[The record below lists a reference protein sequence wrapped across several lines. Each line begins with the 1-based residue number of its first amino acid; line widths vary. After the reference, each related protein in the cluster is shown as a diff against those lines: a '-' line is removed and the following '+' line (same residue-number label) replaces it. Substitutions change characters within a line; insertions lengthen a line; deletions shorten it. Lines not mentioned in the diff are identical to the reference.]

1 MVEVAKEVTKPDY
14 LSLVNKSG
22 SGFNVSELVD
32 AIVGSEIEPKRT
44 LQKTKQEKTENAIS
58 GIGFLTSQASTTQTS
73 FTSVK
78 SNTFFEISSSNS
90 SGVTV
95 KAEDETKLQAGIRS
109 ISNVTTAKKMA
120 FEFGGFSNLTDKFTA
135 NLKIDLGKWTKTAAS
150 SSANTDSFASQKTY
164 MVTSPISAPA
174 DVTKIT
180 DESDYG
186 GGSPIPANTTFTVK
200 NGDSDTISSASIKEI
215 DVYAFQDADGANV
228 DTLNFTNKSVSEVAA
243 LLNAITGIS
252 ATTVDTTGEGT
263 NFSIIVTSDNTGA
276 DNGFRITSD
285 DDANDN
291 KRFRTPTLPDASTT
305 INKFSQLA
313 SDATFTLDGVQVT
326 RESNSITDLLDG
338 ASIELKSDFTTSA
351 SIGISRSE
359 PNVRSTINSVI
370 NSLNEFKAEIDRLT
384 FIDLEGDA
392 NGPLA
397 LDPAVNSIKSSFK
410 KLAVEPL
417 NGYGEKSIYLSQ
429 LGIKTDN
436 NGDYFLDDT
445 LFKKTF
451 SSNPEYFQALKDE
464 NLATDT
470 SSATVTK
477 SPFTQ
482 IAVGSYTVSKDGDQ
496 WKFGDTN
503 LTRFDYKGGSMF
515 TSTTYPGLVIKTA
528 AAEPASFKIYSGQ
541 SFSKRVA
548 DLMTKV
554 VEVGSPLRNSE
565 ETYKTQSTDIEERLK
580 KLEEREKL
588 INTKYTEQ
596 FGKMEQSMTQ
606 FNSTKTLLENF
617 IEAWKKQK

>member
-1 MVEVAKEVTKPDY
+1 MVEVAKEVAKPDY

-32 AIVGSEIEPKRT
+32 AIVGSEIEPKRN
-44 LQKTKQEKTENAIS
+44 LQKSKQEKTENAIS
-58 GIGFLTSQASTTQTS
+58 GIGFLTSQASSTQSS
-73 FTSVK
+73 FNALK
-78 SNTFFEISSSNS
+78 SDTFFEISSSNTA
-90 SGVTV
+90 GITLT
-95 KAEDETKLQAGIRS
+95 ATDETKLQAGNRN
-109 ISNVTTAKKMA
+109 ISSVTTAKKMA

-135 NLKIDLGKWTKTAAS
+135 NLTIDLGTWTKTAAS
-150 SSANTDSFASQKTY
+150 SSTNTNSITSQKTY
-164 MVTSPISAPA
+164 MVTAPISAGA
-174 DVTKIT
+174 DVIKIT
-180 DESDYG
+180 DGSSYG
-186 GGSPIPANTTFTVK
+186 GGSPIPANTTFTVN
-200 NGDSDTISSASIKEI
+200 NGVSDTISSASIKEI
-215 DVYAFQDADGANV
+215 DVYAFQDADGANA

-276 DNGFRITSD
+276 DNGFRITSAND
-285 DDANDN
+285 NNDN
-291 KRFRTPTLPDASTT
+291 KRFRTPTLPDASATT
-305 INKFSQLA
+305 NKFSQLA

-326 RESNSITDLLDG
+326 RESNSITDLIDG
-338 ASIELKSDFTTSA
+338 ATIELKSDFTTSA
-351 SIGISRSE
+351 SIGVSRSE
-359 PNVRSTINSVI
+359 TNVRSTVNSVI

-410 KLAVEPL
+410 KLAVEPV
-417 NGYGEKSIYLSQ
+417 NGYGDKSIYFSQ
-429 LGIKTDN
+429 LGIKTDS
-436 NGDYFLDDT
+436 NGNYFLDDT

-451 SSNPEYFQALKDE
+451 STNPEYFQALKDE
-464 NLATDT
+464 NLAANT

-528 AAEPASFKIYSGQ
+528 AAEPASFKVFSGQ

-565 ETYKTQSTDIEERLK
+565 ETYKTRGVDIEERLK

-588 INTKYTEQ
+588 INSKYTEQ

>member
-1 MVEVAKEVTKPDY
+1 MVEVAKEVAKPDY

-32 AIVGSEIEPKRT
+32 AIVGSEIEPKRN

-58 GIGFLTSQASTTQTS
+58 GIGFLTSQASSTQSS
-73 FTSVK
+73 FTALK
-78 SNTFFEISSSNS
+78 SDTFFEISSSNTA
-90 SGVTV
+90 GITLT
-95 KAEDETKLQAGIRS
+95 ATDETKLQAGNRN
-109 ISNVTTAKKMA
+109 ISSVTTAKKMA
-120 FEFGGFSNLTDKFTA
+120 FEFGGFSNLTDKFAA
-135 NLKIDLGKWTKTAAS
+135 NLTIDLGAWTKTAAGS
-150 SSANTDSFASQKTY
+150 SNATNSFASQKTY
-164 MVTSPISAPA
+164 IVTSQISDGD
-174 DVTKIT
+174 DVTAIT
-180 DESDYG
+180 NKTSYNAG
-186 GGSPIPANTTFTVK
+186 NPIAVGTTFTVT
-200 NGDSDTISSASIKEI
+200 NGQSDTISSASIKEI
-215 DVYAFQDADGANV
+215 DTYAFQDADGANS
-228 DTLNFTNKSVSEVAA
+228 DTLNFSDKSVSEVAA
-243 LLNAITGIS
+243 LLNAISGIS

-263 NFSIIVTSDNTGA
+263 NFSIIVTSDKTGA
-276 DNGFRITSD
+276 DNGFRITG
-285 DDANDN
+285 NN
-291 KRFRTPTLPDASTT
+291 NRFVTPTLPDASATV
-305 INKFSQLA
+305 NKFSQLA

-326 RESNSITDLLDG
+326 RESNSITDLIAG
-338 ASIELKSDFTTSA
+338 ATIELKSDFATSA
-351 SIGISRSE
+351 SIGVNRSE
-359 PNVRSTINSVI
+359 TNVRSTVNSVI
-370 NSLNEFKAEIDRLT
+370 NSLNEFKAEMDRLT
-384 FIDLEGDA
+384 FIDLEGNA

-417 NGYGEKSIYLSQ
+417 NGYGENSIYFSQ
-429 LGIKTDN
+429 LGIKTDS
-436 NGDYFLDDT
+436 NGNYFLDDT
-445 LFKKTF
+445 IFKKTF
-451 SSNPEYFQALKDE
+451 STNPEYFQALKDE
-464 NLATDT
+464 NLAAST

-528 AAEPASFKIYSGQ
+528 AANPASFTIYSGQ

-565 ETYKTQSTDIEERLK
+565 ETYKSRSTDIEERLK

-588 INTKYTEQ
+588 INSKYTEQ

>member
-1 MVEVAKEVTKPDY
+1 MVEVAKETAKPDY
-14 LSLVNKSG
+14 LSLVNQGG

-32 AIVGSEIEPKRT
+32 AIVGSEIEPKRN

-58 GIGFLTSQASTTQTS
+58 GIGFLKSQASTTQTS
-73 FTSVK
+73 FTSLK
-78 SNTFFEISSSNS
+78 SDTFFEISSSNT

-95 KAEDETKLQAGIRS
+95 TATDETKLQANNRT
-109 ISNVTTAKKMA
+109 ISNVTTAKRMA
-120 FEFGGFSNLTDKFTA
+120 FEFGGFSNLTDTFTA
-135 NLKIDLGKWTKTAAS
+135 NLTIDLGTWTKTAAS
-150 SSANTDSFASQKTY
+150 SSANTTNFQSDKTY
-164 MVTSPISAPA
+164 IVTSPISVAD
-174 DVTKIT
+174 DVTAIT
-180 DESDYG
+180 NKSSYG
-186 GGSPIPANTTFTVK
+186 GGSPIAKDTTFKVT
-200 NGDSDTISSASIKEI
+200 NGQSGTISSALIKEI
-215 DVYAFQDADGANV
+215 DVYAFVDADGANA
-228 DTLNFTNKSVSEVAA
+228 DTVNFTNKSVSEVAA
-243 LLNAITGIS
+243 LLNAIEGIS

-276 DNGFRITSD
+276 DNGFRITG
-285 DDANDN
+285 DN
-291 KRFRTPTLPDASTT
+291 ARFVTPELPDASAT

-326 RESNSITDLLDG
+326 RETNSITDLIDG
-338 ASIELKSDFTTSA
+338 ATIELKSDFTTTA
-351 SIGISRSE
+351 SIGVSRSE
-359 PNVRSTINSVI
+359 TAVRSTVNEVI
-370 NSLNEFKAEIDRLT
+370 SNLNIFKAEIDSLT

-429 LGIKTDN
+429 LGIKTDS
-436 NGDYFLDDT
+436 NGDYYLDDT
-445 LFKKTF
+445 VFKKTF
-451 SSNPEYFQALKDE
+451 STNPEYFQALKDE
-464 NLATDT
+464 NLSANT

-482 IAVGSYTVSKDGDQ
+482 IPVGTYTVSKDGDQ

-528 AAEPASFKIYSGQ
+528 AVEPASFKIYSGQ
-541 SFSKRVA
+541 SFSKRVS
-548 DLMTKV
+548 DLMTKA

-565 ETYKTQSTDIEERLK
+565 TTYKTRSEDIEARLK
-580 KLEEREKL
+580 ELEEREKL

-596 FGKMEQSMTQ
+596 FGKMEQAMTQ

>member
-32 AIVGSEIEPKRT
+32 AIVGSEIEPKRN

-78 SNTFFEISSSNS
+78 SETFFEISSSNS
-90 SGVTV
+90 SGVTI
-95 KAEDETKLQAGIRS
+95 KATDETQLQEGIRS

-135 NLKIDLGKWTKTAAS
+135 NLTIDLGKWTKTAAS
-150 SSANTDSFASQKTY
+150 SSANTNSFASEKTY
-164 MVTSPISAPA
+164 MVTAPISVGA

-180 DESDYG
+180 NGSDYG
-186 GGSPIPANTTFTVK
+186 GGSPIPANTTFKVN
-200 NGDSDTISSASIKEI
+200 NGASDTISSASIKEI
-215 DVYAFQDADGANV
+215 DVYAFQDADGANA
-228 DTLNFTNKSVSEVAA
+228 DTVNFTNKSVSEVAA
-243 LLNAITGIS
+243 LLNAVTGIS

-276 DNGFRITSD
+276 DNGFKIASSI
-285 DDANDN
+285 A
-291 KRFRTPTLPDASTT
+291 RFATPTLPDASAT

-326 RESNSITDLLDG
+326 RESNSITDLLNG
-338 ASIELKSDFTTSA
+338 AEIELKSDFTTSA

-359 PNVRSTINSVI
+359 TNIRSTVDSVI
-370 NSLNEFKAEIDRLT
+370 SSLNEFKAEIDRLT

-397 LDPAVNSIKSSFK
+397 LDPAINSIKSSFK
-410 KLAVEPL
+410 KLAVDPI

-436 NGDYFLDDT
+436 NGDYFLDET

-451 SSNPEYFQALKDE
+451 SSNPEYFQAL
-464 NLATDT
+464 
-470 SSATVTK
+470 
-477 SPFTQ
+477 
-482 IAVGSYTVSKDGDQ
+482 
-496 WKFGDTN
+496 
-503 LTRFDYKGGSMF
+503 
-515 TSTTYPGLVIKTA
+515 
-528 AAEPASFKIYSGQ
+528 
-541 SFSKRVA
+541 
-548 DLMTKV
+548 
-554 VEVGSPLRNSE
+554 
-565 ETYKTQSTDIEERLK
+565 
-580 KLEEREKL
+580 
-588 INTKYTEQ
+588 
-596 FGKMEQSMTQ
+596 
-606 FNSTKTLLENF
+606 
-617 IEAWKKQK
+617 

>member
-1 MVEVAKEVTKPDY
+1 MVEVAKEVAKPDY

-32 AIVGSEIEPKRT
+32 AIVGSEIEPKRN

-58 GIGFLTSQASTTQTS
+58 GIGFLTSQASSTQSS
-73 FTSVK
+73 FTALK
-78 SNTFFEISSSNS
+78 SDTFFEISSSNTA
-90 SGVTV
+90 GITLT
-95 KAEDETKLQAGIRS
+95 ATDETKLQAGNRN
-109 ISNVTTAKKMA
+109 ISSVTTAKKMA
-120 FEFGGFSNLTDKFTA
+120 FEFGGFSNLTDKFAA
-135 NLKIDLGKWTKTAAS
+135 NLTIDLGAWTKTAAS
-150 SSANTDSFASQKTY
+150 SSNATNSFASQKTY
-164 MVTSPISAPA
+164 IVTSQISDGD
-174 DVTKIT
+174 DVTAIT
-180 DESDYG
+180 NKTSYNAG
-186 GGSPIPANTTFTVK
+186 NPIAVGTTFTVT
-200 NGDSDTISSASIKEI
+200 NGQTDTISSASIKEI
-215 DVYAFQDADGANV
+215 DTYAFQDADVANS
-228 DTLNFTNKSVSEVAA
+228 DTLNFSDKSVSEVAA
-243 LLNAITGIS
+243 LLNAISGIS

-263 NFSIIVTSDNTGA
+263 NFSIIVTSDKTGA
-276 DNGFRITSD
+276 DNGFRITG
-285 DDANDN
+285 NN
-291 KRFRTPTLPDASTT
+291 NRFVTPTLPDASATV
-305 INKFSQLA
+305 NKFSQLA

-326 RESNSITDLLDG
+326 RESNSITDLIAG
-338 ASIELKSDFTTSA
+338 ATIELKSDFATSA
-351 SIGISRSE
+351 SIGVNRSE
-359 PNVRSTINSVI
+359 TNVRSTVNSVI
-370 NSLNEFKAEIDRLT
+370 NSLNEFKAEMDRLT
-384 FIDLEGDA
+384 FIDLEGSA

-417 NGYGEKSIYLSQ
+417 NGYGENSIYFSQ
-429 LGIKTDN
+429 LGIKTDS
-436 NGDYFLDDT
+436 NGNYFLDDT
-445 LFKKTF
+445 IFKKTF
-451 SSNPEYFQALKDE
+451 STNPEYFQALKDE
-464 NLATDT
+464 NLAAST

-528 AAEPASFKIYSGQ
+528 AANPASFTIYSGQ

-565 ETYKTQSTDIEERLK
+565 ETYKTRSTDIEERLK

-588 INTKYTEQ
+588 INSKYTEQ

>member
-1 MVEVAKEVTKPDY
+1 MVEVAKETAKPDY
-14 LSLVNKSG
+14 LSLVNQGG

-32 AIVGSEIEPKRT
+32 AIVGSEIEPKRNV
-44 LQKTKQEKTENAIS
+44 QKTKQEKTENAIS
-58 GIGFLTSQASTTQTS
+58 GIGFLKSQASTTQTS
-73 FTSVK
+73 FTSLK
-78 SNTFFEISSSNS
+78 SDTFFEISSSNT

-95 KAEDETKLQAGIRS
+95 TATDETKLQANNRT
-109 ISNVTTAKKMA
+109 ISNVTTAKRMA
-120 FEFGGFSNLTDKFTA
+120 FEFGGFSNLTDTFTA
-135 NLKIDLGKWTKTAAS
+135 NLTIDLGKWTKTAAS
-150 SSANTDSFASQKTY
+150 SSANTTNFQSDKTY
-164 MVTSPISAPA
+164 IVTSPISVAD
-174 DVTKIT
+174 DVTAIT
-180 DESDYG
+180 NKSSYG
-186 GGSPIPANTTFTVK
+186 GGSPIAKDTTFKVT
-200 NGDSDTISSASIKEI
+200 NGQSGTISSAFIKEI
-215 DVYAFQDADGANV
+215 DVYASVDADGANA
-228 DTLNFTNKSVSEVAA
+228 DTVNFTNKSVSEVAA
-243 LLNAITGIS
+243 LLNAIEGIS

-276 DNGFRITSD
+276 DNGFRITG
-285 DDANDN
+285 DN
-291 KRFRTPTLPDASTT
+291 ARFLTPDLPDASAT

-326 RESNSITDLLDG
+326 RETNSITDLIDG
-338 ASIELKSDFTTSA
+338 ATIELKSDFTTTA
-351 SIGISRSE
+351 SIGVSRSE
-359 PNVRSTINSVI
+359 TAVRSTVNEVI
-370 NSLNEFKAEIDRLT
+370 SNLNIFKAEIDSLT

-429 LGIKTDN
+429 LGIKTDS
-436 NGDYFLDDT
+436 NGDYYLDDT
-445 LFKKTF
+445 VFKKTF
-451 SSNPEYFQALKDE
+451 STNPEYFQALKDE
-464 NLATDT
+464 NLSANT

-482 IAVGSYTVSKDGDQ
+482 IPVGTYTVSKDGDQ

-528 AAEPASFKIYSGQ
+528 AADPASFKIYSGQ
-541 SFSKRVA
+541 SFSKRVS
-548 DLMTKV
+548 DLMTKA

-565 ETYKTQSTDIEERLK
+565 TTYKTRSEDIEARLK
-580 KLEEREKL
+580 ELEEREKL

-596 FGKMEQSMTQ
+596 FGKMEQAMTQ

>member
-1 MVEVAKEVTKPDY
+1 MVEVAKETAKPDY
-14 LSLVNKSG
+14 LSLVNKGG

-32 AIVGSEIEPKRT
+32 AIVGSEIEPKRN

-58 GIGFLTSQASTTQTS
+58 GIGFLKSQASTTQTS
-73 FTSVK
+73 FTSLK
-78 SNTFFEISSSNS
+78 SDTFFEISSSNT

-95 KAEDETKLQAGIRS
+95 TATDETKLQANNRT
-109 ISNVTTAKKMA
+109 ISNVTTAKRMA
-120 FEFGGFSNLTDKFTA
+120 FEFGGFSNLTDTFTA
-135 NLKIDLGKWTKTAAS
+135 NLTIDLGKWTKTAAS
-150 SSANTDSFASQKTY
+150 SSANTTNFQSDKTY
-164 MVTSPISAPA
+164 IVTSPISVAD
-174 DVTKIT
+174 DVTAIT
-180 DESDYG
+180 NKSSYG
-186 GGSPIPANTTFTVK
+186 GGSPIAKDTTFKVSS
-200 NGDSDTISSASIKEI
+200 GQSGTISSAFIKEI
-215 DVYAFQDADGANV
+215 DVYAFQDADGANA
-228 DTLNFTNKSVSEVAA
+228 DTVNFTNKSVSEVAA
-243 LLNAITGIS
+243 LLNAIEGIS

-276 DNGFRITSD
+276 DNGFRITG
-285 DDANDN
+285 DN
-291 KRFRTPTLPDASTT
+291 ARFVTPDLPDASAT

-326 RESNSITDLLDG
+326 RETNSITDLIDG
-338 ASIELKSDFTTSA
+338 ATIELKSDFTTTA
-351 SIGISRSE
+351 SIGVSRSE
-359 PNVRSTINSVI
+359 TAVRSTVNDVI
-370 NSLNEFKAEIDRLT
+370 SNLNIFKAEIDSLT

-429 LGIKTDN
+429 LGIKTDS
-436 NGDYFLDDT
+436 NGDYYLDDT
-445 LFKKTF
+445 VFKKTF
-451 SSNPEYFQALKDE
+451 STNPEYFQALKDE
-464 NLATDT
+464 NLSANT

-482 IAVGSYTVSKDGDQ
+482 IPVGTYTVSKDGAQ

-528 AAEPASFKIYSGQ
+528 AADPASFKIYSGQ
-541 SFSKRVA
+541 SFSKRVS
-548 DLMTKV
+548 DLMTKA

-565 ETYKTQSTDIEERLK
+565 TTYKTRSEDIEARLK
-580 KLEEREKL
+580 ELEEREKL

-596 FGKMEQSMTQ
+596 FGKMEQAMTQ

>member
-1 MVEVAKEVTKPDY
+1 MVEVAKEVAKPDY

-32 AIVGSEIEPKRT
+32 AIVGSEIEPKRN
-44 LQKTKQEKTENAIS
+44 LQKSKQEKTENAIS
-58 GIGFLTSQASTTQTS
+58 GIGFLTSQASATQSS
-73 FTSVK
+73 FNALK
-78 SNTFFEISSSNS
+78 SDTFFEISSSNT
-90 SGVTV
+90 SGITLT
-95 KAEDETKLQAGIRS
+95 ATDETKLQAGNRN
-109 ISNVTTAKKMA
+109 ISSVTTAKKMA

-135 NLKIDLGKWTKTAAS
+135 NLTIDLGTWTKTAAS
-150 SSANTDSFASQKTY
+150 SSANTNSLASQKTY
-164 MVTSPISAPA
+164 MVTSPISAGA

-180 DESDYG
+180 DGSSYG
-186 GGSPIPANTTFTVK
+186 GGSPIPANTTFTVN
-200 NGDSDTISSASIKEI
+200 NGVSDTISSASIKEI
-215 DVYAFQDADGANV
+215 DVYAFQDADGANA

-285 DDANDN
+285 NDNNDN
-291 KRFRTPTLPDASTT
+291 KRFRTPTLPDASATT
-305 INKFSQLA
+305 NKFSQLA

-326 RESNSITDLLDG
+326 RESNSITDLIDG
-338 ASIELKSDFTTSA
+338 ATIELKSDFTTSA
-351 SIGISRSE
+351 SIGVSRSE
-359 PNVRSTINSVI
+359 TNVRSTVNSVI

-417 NGYGEKSIYLSQ
+417 NGYGEKSIYFSQ
-429 LGIKTDN
+429 LGIKTDS
-436 NGDYFLDDT
+436 NGNYFLDDT

-451 SSNPEYFQALKDE
+451 STNPEYFQALKDE
-464 NLATDT
+464 NLAANT

-503 LTRFDYKGGSMF
+503 LTRFDYNGGSMF

-528 AAEPASFKIYSGQ
+528 AAEPASFKVFSGQ

-565 ETYKTQSTDIEERLK
+565 ETYKTRGVDIEDRLK

-588 INTKYTEQ
+588 INSKYTEQ

>member
-1 MVEVAKEVTKPDY
+1 MVEVAKEVAKPDY

-32 AIVGSEIEPKRT
+32 AIVGSEIEPKRN

-58 GIGFLTSQASTTQTS
+58 GIGFLTSQASTTQNS

-78 SNTFFEISSSNS
+78 SETFFEISSSNS
-90 SGVTV
+90 SGVTI
-95 KAEDETKLQAGIRS
+95 KATDETQLQAGIRS

-135 NLKIDLGKWTKTAAS
+135 NLTIDLGKWTKTAAS
-150 SSANTDSFASQKTY
+150 SSANTNSFASQKTY
-164 MVTSPISAPA
+164 MVTAPISVGA
-174 DVTKIT
+174 DVTKIANG
-180 DESDYG
+180 SDYG
-186 GGSPIPANTTFTVK
+186 GGSPIAANTTFKV
-200 NGDSDTISSASIKEI
+200 NDGVSDTISSASIKEI
-215 DVYAFQDADGANV
+215 DVYAFQDADGANA
-228 DTLNFTNKSVSEVAA
+228 DTVNFSNKSVSEVAA
-243 LLNAITGIS
+243 LLNAVTGIS

-276 DNGFRITSD
+276 DNGFRISSAND
-285 DDANDN
+285 NNDN

-305 INKFSQLA
+305 INRFSQLA

-338 ASIELKSDFTTSA
+338 ASIDLKSDFTTSA

-359 PNVRSTINSVI
+359 TNVRSTVNSVI

-464 NLATDT
+464 NLATNT

-482 IAVGSYTVSKDGDQ
+482 IAVGTYTVSKDGAQ

-528 AAEPASFKIYSGQ
+528 AVEPASFKVYSGQ

-565 ETYKTQSTDIEERLK
+565 ETYKTRSTDIEERLK

-588 INTKYTEQ
+588 INSKYTEQ
-596 FGKMEQSMTQ
+596 FGKMEQAMTQ

>member
-1 MVEVAKEVTKPDY
+1 MVEVAKEVAKPDY

-32 AIVGSEIEPKRT
+32 AIVGSEIEPKRN

-78 SNTFFEISSSNS
+78 SETFFEISSSNS
-90 SGVTV
+90 SGVTI
-95 KAEDETKLQAGIRS
+95 KATDETQLQAGIRS

-135 NLKIDLGKWTKTAAS
+135 TLKIDLGKWTKTAAS
-150 SSANTDSFASQKTY
+150 SSANTNSFQSQKTY
-164 MVTSPISAPA
+164 IVTSPISGDDATA
-174 DVTKIT
+174 IAAK
-180 DESDYG
+180 SSYG
-186 GGSPIPANTTFTVK
+186 GGSPIPANTTFTVTD
-200 NGDSDTISSASIKEI
+200 GQSGTISSASIKEI

-228 DTLNFTNKSVSEVAA
+228 DTVTFTTKSVSEVAA
-243 LLNAITGIS
+243 LLNAVTGIS

-285 DDANDN
+285 DDTNDN
-291 KRFRTPTLPDASTT
+291 KRFRTPTLPDASAT
-305 INKFSQLA
+305 INRFSLLA

-338 ASIELKSDFTTSA
+338 AEIELKSDFTTSA

-359 PNVRSTINSVI
+359 TNIRSTVNSVI

-464 NLATDT
+464 NLATNT

-482 IAVGSYTVSKDGDQ
+482 IAVGTYTVSKDGAQ

-528 AAEPASFKIYSGQ
+528 AAEPASFNIYSGQ

-565 ETYKTQSTDIEERLK
+565 ETYKTRSTDIEERLK

-588 INTKYTEQ
+588 INSKYTEQ

>member
-1 MVEVAKEVTKPDY
+1 MVEVAKEVAKPDY

-32 AIVGSEIEPKRT
+32 AIVGSEIEPKRN
-44 LQKTKQEKTENAIS
+44 LQKSKQEKTENAIS
-58 GIGFLTSQASTTQTS
+58 GIGFLTSQASSTQSS
-73 FTSVK
+73 FNALK
-78 SNTFFEISSSNS
+78 SDTFFEISSSNTA
-90 SGVTV
+90 GITLT
-95 KAEDETKLQAGIRS
+95 ATDETKLQAGNRN
-109 ISNVTTAKKMA
+109 ISSVTTAKKMA

-135 NLKIDLGKWTKTAAS
+135 NLTIDLGTWTKTAAS
-150 SSANTDSFASQKTY
+150 SSANTNSITSQKTY
-164 MVTSPISAPA
+164 MVTAPISAGA

-180 DESDYG
+180 DGSSYG
-186 GGSPIPANTTFTVK
+186 GGSPIPANTTFTVN
-200 NGDSDTISSASIKEI
+200 NGVSDTISSASIKEI
-215 DVYAFQDADGANV
+215 DVYAFQDADGANA

-276 DNGFRITSD
+276 DNGFRITSAND
-285 DDANDN
+285 NNDN
-291 KRFRTPTLPDASTT
+291 KRFRTPTLPDASATT
-305 INKFSQLA
+305 NKFSQLA

-326 RESNSITDLLDG
+326 RESNSITDLIDG
-338 ASIELKSDFTTSA
+338 ATIELKSDFTTSA
-351 SIGISRSE
+351 SIGVSRSE
-359 PNVRSTINSVI
+359 TNVRSTVNSVI

-417 NGYGEKSIYLSQ
+417 NGYGENSIYFSQ
-429 LGIKTDN
+429 LGIKTDS
-436 NGDYFLDDT
+436 NGNYFLDDT

-451 SSNPEYFQALKDE
+451 STNPEYFQALKDE
-464 NLATDT
+464 NLAANT

-528 AAEPASFKIYSGQ
+528 AAEPASFKVFSGQ

-565 ETYKTQSTDIEERLK
+565 ETYKTRGVDIEERLK

-588 INTKYTEQ
+588 INSKYTEQ

>member
-1 MVEVAKEVTKPDY
+1 MVEVAKEVAKPDY

-32 AIVGSEIEPKRT
+32 AIVGSEIEPKRN

-58 GIGFLTSQASTTQTS
+58 GIGFLTSQASTTQNS

-78 SNTFFEISSSNS
+78 SETFFEISSSNS
-90 SGVTV
+90 SGVTI
-95 KAEDETKLQAGIRS
+95 KATDETQLQAGIRS

-135 NLKIDLGKWTKTAAS
+135 NLTIDLGKWTKTAAS
-150 SSANTDSFASQKTY
+150 SSANTNSFASQKTY
-164 MVTSPISAPA
+164 MVTAPISVGA

-180 DESDYG
+180 NGSDYG
-186 GGSPIPANTTFTVK
+186 GGSPIAANTTFTVTD
-200 NGDSDTISSASIKEI
+200 GQSGTISSASIKEI
-215 DVYAFQDADGANV
+215 DVYAFQDADGANA
-228 DTLNFTNKSVSEVAA
+228 DTVNFTNKSVSEVAA
-243 LLNAITGIS
+243 LLNAVTGIS

-276 DNGFRITSD
+276 DNGFKIASSIP
-285 DDANDN
+285 
-291 KRFRTPTLPDASTT
+291 RFATPTLPDASTT
-305 INKFSQLA
+305 INRFSQLA

-338 ASIELKSDFTTSA
+338 AEIELKSDFTTSA

-359 PNVRSTINSVI
+359 TNIRSTVNSVI

-417 NGYGEKSIYLSQ
+417 NGYGDKSIYLSQ

-464 NLATDT
+464 NLATNT

-482 IAVGSYTVSKDGDQ
+482 IAVGTYTVSKDGAQ

-528 AAEPASFKIYSGQ
+528 AAEPASFNIYSGQ

-565 ETYKTQSTDIEERLK
+565 ETYKTRSTDIEERLK

-588 INTKYTEQ
+588 INSKYTEQ

>member
-1 MVEVAKEVTKPDY
+1 MVEVAKEVAKPDY

-32 AIVGSEIEPKRT
+32 AIVGSEIEPKRN
-44 LQKTKQEKTENAIS
+44 LQKSKQEKTENAIS
-58 GIGFLTSQASTTQTS
+58 GIGFLTSQASSTQSS
-73 FTSVK
+73 FNALK
-78 SNTFFEISSSNS
+78 SDTFFEISSSNTA
-90 SGVTV
+90 GITLT
-95 KAEDETKLQAGIRS
+95 ATDETKLQAGNRN
-109 ISNVTTAKKMA
+109 ISSVTTAKKMA

-150 SSANTDSFASQKTY
+150 SSANTNNITSQKTY
-164 MVTSPISAPA
+164 MVTTPISAGA

-180 DESDYG
+180 EGSSYG
-186 GGSPIPANTTFTVK
+186 GGSPIPANTTFLV
-200 NGDSDTISSASIKEI
+200 NDGVSDTISSASIKEI

-228 DTLNFTNKSVSEVAA
+228 DTLNFADKSVSEVAA

-285 DDANDN
+285 NDNNDN
-291 KRFRTPTLPDASTT
+291 KRFRTPTLPDGSAT

-326 RESNSITDLLDG
+326 RESNSITDLIDG
-338 ASIELKSDFTTSA
+338 ATIELKSDFTTSA
-351 SIGISRSE
+351 SIGVSRSE
-359 PNVRSTINSVI
+359 TNVRSTVNSVI

-417 NGYGEKSIYLSQ
+417 NGYGEKSIYFSQ
-429 LGIKTDN
+429 LGIKTDSSGN
-436 NGDYFLDDT
+436 YFLDDT

-451 SSNPEYFQALKDE
+451 STNPEYFQALKDE
-464 NLATDT
+464 NLAANT

-482 IAVGSYTVSKDGDQ
+482 IAVGSYTVSKDGTQ

-528 AAEPASFKIYSGQ
+528 AAEPASFKVFSGQ

-565 ETYKTQSTDIEERLK
+565 ETYKTRGSDIEERLK

-588 INTKYTEQ
+588 INSKYTEK

-606 FNSTKTLLENF
+606 FNSKKTLLENF

>member
-1 MVEVAKEVTKPDY
+1 MVEVAKEVAKPDY

-32 AIVGSEIEPKRT
+32 AIVGSEIEPKRN

-58 GIGFLTSQASTTQTS
+58 GIGFLTSQASSTQSS
-73 FTSVK
+73 FTALK
-78 SNTFFEISSSNS
+78 SDTFFEISSSNTA
-90 SGVTV
+90 GITLT
-95 KAEDETKLQAGIRS
+95 ATDETKLQAGNRN
-109 ISNVTTAKKMA
+109 ISSVTTAKKMA
-120 FEFGGFSNLTDKFTA
+120 FEFGGFSNLTDKFAA
-135 NLKIDLGKWTKTAAS
+135 NLTIDLGAWTKTAAS
-150 SSANTDSFASQKTY
+150 SSNATNSFASQKTY
-164 MVTSPISAPA
+164 IVTSQISDGD
-174 DVTKIT
+174 DVTAIT
-180 DESDYG
+180 NKTSYNAG
-186 GGSPIPANTTFTVK
+186 NPIAVGATFTVT
-200 NGDSDTISSASIKEI
+200 NGQTDTISSASIKEI
-215 DVYAFQDADGANV
+215 DTYAFQDADVANS
-228 DTLNFTNKSVSEVAA
+228 DTLNFSDKSVSEVAA
-243 LLNAITGIS
+243 LLNAISGIS

-263 NFSIIVTSDNTGA
+263 NFSIIVTSDKTGA
-276 DNGFRITSD
+276 DNGFRITG
-285 DDANDN
+285 NN
-291 KRFRTPTLPDASTT
+291 NRFVTPTLPDASATV
-305 INKFSQLA
+305 NKFSQLA

-326 RESNSITDLLDG
+326 RESNSITDLIAG
-338 ASIELKSDFTTSA
+338 ATIDLKSDFTTSA
-351 SIGISRSE
+351 SIGVSRSE
-359 PNVRSTINSVI
+359 TNVRSTVNSVI
-370 NSLNEFKAEIDRLT
+370 NSLNEFKAEMDRLT
-384 FIDLEGDA
+384 FIDLEGNA

-417 NGYGEKSIYLSQ
+417 NGYGENSIYFSQ
-429 LGIKTDN
+429 LGIKTDS
-436 NGDYFLDDT
+436 NGNYFLDDT
-445 LFKKTF
+445 IFKKTF
-451 SSNPEYFQALKDE
+451 STNPEYFQALKDE
-464 NLATDT
+464 NLAAST

-528 AAEPASFKIYSGQ
+528 AANPASFTIYSGQ

-565 ETYKTQSTDIEERLK
+565 ETYKTRSTDIEERLK

-588 INTKYTEQ
+588 INSKYTEQ

>member
-1 MVEVAKEVTKPDY
+1 MVEVAKEVAKPDY

-32 AIVGSEIEPKRT
+32 AIVGSEIEPKRN

-58 GIGFLTSQASTTQTS
+58 GIGFLTSQASSTQSS
-73 FTSVK
+73 FTALK
-78 SNTFFEISSSNS
+78 SDTFFEISSSNTA
-90 SGVTV
+90 GITLT
-95 KAEDETKLQAGIRS
+95 ATDETKLQAGNRN
-109 ISNVTTAKKMA
+109 ISSVTTAKKMA
-120 FEFGGFSNLTDKFTA
+120 FEFGGFSNLTDKFAA
-135 NLKIDLGKWTKTAAS
+135 NLTIDLGAWTKTAAGS
-150 SSANTDSFASQKTY
+150 SNATNSFASQKTY
-164 MVTSPISAPA
+164 IVTSQISDGD
-174 DVTKIT
+174 DVTAIT
-180 DESDYG
+180 NKTSYNAG
-186 GGSPIPANTTFTVK
+186 NPIAVGTTFTVT
-200 NGDSDTISSASIKEI
+200 NGQTDTISSASIKEI
-215 DVYAFQDADGANV
+215 DTYAFQDADVANS
-228 DTLNFTNKSVSEVAA
+228 DTLNFSDKSVSEVAA
-243 LLNAITGIS
+243 LLNAISGIS

-263 NFSIIVTSDNTGA
+263 NFSIIVTSDKTGA
-276 DNGFRITSD
+276 DNGFRITG
-285 DDANDN
+285 NN
-291 KRFRTPTLPDASTT
+291 NRFVTPTLPDASATV
-305 INKFSQLA
+305 NKFSQLA

-326 RESNSITDLLDG
+326 RESNSITDLIAG
-338 ASIELKSDFTTSA
+338 ATIELKSDFATSA
-351 SIGISRSE
+351 SIGVNRSE
-359 PNVRSTINSVI
+359 TNVRSTVNSVI
-370 NSLNEFKAEIDRLT
+370 NSLNEFKAEMDRLT
-384 FIDLEGDA
+384 FIDLEGNA

-417 NGYGEKSIYLSQ
+417 NGYGENSIYFSQ
-429 LGIKTDN
+429 LGIKTDS
-436 NGDYFLDDT
+436 NGNYFLDDT
-445 LFKKTF
+445 IFKKTF
-451 SSNPEYFQALKDE
+451 STNPEYFQALKDE
-464 NLATDT
+464 NLAAST

-528 AAEPASFKIYSGQ
+528 AANPASFTIYSGQ

-565 ETYKTQSTDIEERLK
+565 ETYKTRSTDIEERLK

-588 INTKYTEQ
+588 INSKYTEQ

>member
-1 MVEVAKEVTKPDY
+1 MVEVAKEVAKPDY

-32 AIVGSEIEPKRT
+32 AIVGSEIEPKRN
-44 LQKTKQEKTENAIS
+44 LQKSKQEKTENAIS
-58 GIGFLTSQASTTQTS
+58 GIGFLTSQASSTQSS
-73 FTSVK
+73 FNALK
-78 SNTFFEISSSNS
+78 SDTFFEISSSNTA
-90 SGVTV
+90 GITLT
-95 KAEDETKLQAGIRS
+95 ATDETKLQAGNRN
-109 ISNVTTAKKMA
+109 ISSVTTAKKMA
-120 FEFGGFSNLTDKFTA
+120 FEFGGFPNLTDKFTA

-150 SSANTDSFASQKTY
+150 SSANTNSFASQKTY
-164 MVTSPISAPA
+164 MVTTPISAGA

-180 DESDYG
+180 DGSSYG
-186 GGSPIPANTTFTVK
+186 GGSPIPANTTFTVN
-200 NGDSDTISSASIKEI
+200 NGVSDTISSASIKEI

-228 DTLNFTNKSVSEVAA
+228 DTLNFADKSVSEVAA

-285 DDANDN
+285 NDNNDN
-291 KRFRTPTLPDASTT
+291 KRFRTPTLPDGSAT

-326 RESNSITDLLDG
+326 RESNSITDLIDG
-338 ASIELKSDFTTSA
+338 ATIELKSDFTTSA
-351 SIGISRSE
+351 SIGVSRSE
-359 PNVRSTINSVI
+359 TNVRSTVNSVI

-417 NGYGEKSIYLSQ
+417 NGYGEKSIYFSQ
-429 LGIKTDN
+429 LGIKTDSSGN
-436 NGDYFLDDT
+436 YFLDDT

-451 SSNPEYFQALKDE
+451 STNPEYFQALKDE
-464 NLATDT
+464 NLAANT

-482 IAVGSYTVSKDGDQ
+482 IAVGSYTVSKDGTQ

-528 AAEPASFKIYSGQ
+528 AAEPASFKVFSGQ

-565 ETYKTQSTDIEERLK
+565 ETYKTRGVDIEERLK

-588 INTKYTEQ
+588 INSKYTEQ

>member
-1 MVEVAKEVTKPDY
+1 MVEVAKEVAKPDY

-32 AIVGSEIEPKRT
+32 AIVGSEIEPKRN

-58 GIGFLTSQASTTQTS
+58 GIGFLTSQASSTQSS
-73 FTSVK
+73 FTALK
-78 SNTFFEISSSNS
+78 SDTFFEISSSNTA
-90 SGVTV
+90 GITLT
-95 KAEDETKLQAGIRS
+95 ATDETKLQAGNRN
-109 ISNVTTAKKMA
+109 ISSVTTAKKMA
-120 FEFGGFSNLTDKFTA
+120 FEFGGFSNLTDKFAA
-135 NLKIDLGKWTKTAAS
+135 NLTIDLGAWTKTTAS
-150 SSANTDSFASQKTY
+150 SSNATNSFASQKTY
-164 MVTSPISAPA
+164 IVTSQISDGD
-174 DVTKIT
+174 DVTAIT
-180 DESDYG
+180 NKTSYNAG
-186 GGSPIPANTTFTVK
+186 NPIAVGATFTVT
-200 NGDSDTISSASIKEI
+200 NGQSDTISSASIKEI
-215 DVYAFQDADGANV
+215 DTYAFQDADVANS
-228 DTLNFTNKSVSEVAA
+228 DTLNFSDKSVSEVAA
-243 LLNAITGIS
+243 LLNAISGIS

-263 NFSIIVTSDNTGA
+263 NFSIIVISDKTGA
-276 DNGFRITSD
+276 DNGFRITG
-285 DDANDN
+285 NN
-291 KRFRTPTLPDASTT
+291 NRFVTPTLPDASATV
-305 INKFSQLA
+305 NKFSQLA

-326 RESNSITDLLDG
+326 RESNSITDLIAG
-338 ASIELKSDFTTSA
+338 ATIDLKSDFTTSA
-351 SIGISRSE
+351 SIGVSRSE
-359 PNVRSTINSVI
+359 TNVRSTVNSVI
-370 NSLNEFKAEIDRLT
+370 NSLNEFKAEMDRLT
-384 FIDLEGDA
+384 FIDLEGNA

-417 NGYGEKSIYLSQ
+417 NGYGENSIYFSQ
-429 LGIKTDN
+429 LGIKTDS
-436 NGDYFLDDT
+436 NGNYFLDDT
-445 LFKKTF
+445 IFKKTF
-451 SSNPEYFQALKDE
+451 STNPEYFQALKDE
-464 NLATDT
+464 NLAAST

-515 TSTTYPGLVIKTA
+515 PSTTYPGLVIKTA
-528 AAEPASFKIYSGQ
+528 AANPASFTIYSGQ

-565 ETYKTQSTDIEERLK
+565 ETYKTRSTDIEERLK

-588 INTKYTEQ
+588 INSKYTEQ

>member
-1 MVEVAKEVTKPDY
+1 MVEVAKEVAKPDY

-32 AIVGSEIEPKRT
+32 AIVGSEIEPKRN

-58 GIGFLTSQASTTQTS
+58 GIGFLTSQASSTQSS
-73 FTSVK
+73 FTALK
-78 SNTFFEISSSNS
+78 SDTFFEISSSNTA
-90 SGVTV
+90 GITLT
-95 KAEDETKLQAGIRS
+95 ATDETKLQAGNRN
-109 ISNVTTAKKMA
+109 ISSVTTAKKMA
-120 FEFGGFSNLTDKFTA
+120 FEFGGFSNLTDKFAA
-135 NLKIDLGKWTKTAAS
+135 NLTIDLGAWTKTAAS
-150 SSANTDSFASQKTY
+150 SSNATNSFASQKTY
-164 MVTSPISAPA
+164 IVTSQISDGD
-174 DVTKIT
+174 DVTAIT
-180 DESDYG
+180 NKTSYNAG
-186 GGSPIPANTTFTVK
+186 NPIAVGATFTVTS
-200 NGDSDTISSASIKEI
+200 GQSDTISSASIKEI
-215 DVYAFQDADGANV
+215 DTYAFQDADAANS
-228 DTLNFTNKSVSEVAA
+228 DTLNFSDKSVSEVAA

-263 NFSIIVTSDNTGA
+263 NFSIIVTSDKTGA
-276 DNGFRITSD
+276 DNGFRITG
-285 DDANDN
+285 NN
-291 KRFRTPTLPDASTT
+291 NRFVTPTLPDASATV
-305 INKFSQLA
+305 NKFSQLA

-326 RESNSITDLLDG
+326 RESNSITDLIAG
-338 ASIELKSDFTTSA
+338 ATIDLKSDFTTSA
-351 SIGISRSE
+351 SIGVSRSQT
-359 PNVRSTINSVI
+359 NVRSTVNSVI
-370 NSLNEFKAEIDRLT
+370 NSLNEFKAEMDRLT
-384 FIDLEGDA
+384 FIDLEGNA

-417 NGYGEKSIYLSQ
+417 NGYGENSIYFSQ
-429 LGIKTDN
+429 LGIKTDS
-436 NGDYFLDDT
+436 NGNYFLDDT
-445 LFKKTF
+445 IFKKTF
-451 SSNPEYFQALKDE
+451 STNPEYFQALKDE
-464 NLATDT
+464 NLAAST

-528 AAEPASFKIYSGQ
+528 AANPASFTIYSGQ

-565 ETYKTQSTDIEERLK
+565 ETYKTRSTDIEERLK

-588 INTKYTEQ
+588 INSKYTEQ

>member
-32 AIVGSEIEPKRT
+32 AIVGSEIEPKRN

-58 GIGFLTSQASTTQTS
+58 GIGFLTSQASTTQSS

-150 SSANTDSFASQKTY
+150 SSANTNSFASQKTY
-164 MVTSPISAPA
+164 MVTAPISVGA

-180 DESDYG
+180 DKSDYG
-186 GGSPIPANTTFTVK
+186 GGSPIPANTTFTVN
-200 NGDSDTISSASIKEI
+200 NGESDTISSASIKEI

-291 KRFRTPTLPDASTT
+291 KRFRTPTLPDASAT

-313 SDATFTLDGVQVT
+313 SDATFILDGVQVT

-338 ASIELKSDFTTSA
+338 ASIELKSDFSTSA

-359 PNVRSTINSVI
+359 TNVRSTINSVI

-410 KLAVEPL
+410 KLAVEPI

-464 NLATDT
+464 NLATNT

-482 IAVGSYTVSKDGDQ
+482 IAVGSYTVSKDGAQ

-528 AAEPASFKIYSGQ
+528 AAEPASFKIFSGQ

-588 INTKYTEQ
+588 INSKYTEQ

>member
-1 MVEVAKEVTKPDY
+1 MVEVAKEVAKPDY

-32 AIVGSEIEPKRT
+32 AIVGSEIEPKRN

-58 GIGFLTSQASTTQTS
+58 GIGFLTSQASSTQSS
-73 FTSVK
+73 FTALK
-78 SNTFFEISSSNS
+78 SDTFFEISSSNTA
-90 SGVTV
+90 GITLT
-95 KAEDETKLQAGIRS
+95 ATDETKLQAGNRN
-109 ISNVTTAKKMA
+109 ISSVTTAKKMA
-120 FEFGGFSNLTDKFTA
+120 FEFGGFSNLTDKFAA
-135 NLKIDLGKWTKTAAS
+135 NLTIDLGAWTKTAAS
-150 SSANTDSFASQKTY
+150 SSNATNSFASQKTY
-164 MVTSPISAPA
+164 IVTSQISDGD
-174 DVTKIT
+174 DVTAIT
-180 DESDYG
+180 NKTSYNAG
-186 GGSPIPANTTFTVK
+186 NPIAVGTTFTVT
-200 NGDSDTISSASIKEI
+200 NGQSDTISSASIKEI
-215 DVYAFQDADGANV
+215 DTYAFQDADGANS
-228 DTLNFTNKSVSEVAA
+228 DTLNFSDKSVSEVAA
-243 LLNAITGIS
+243 LLNAISGIS

-263 NFSIIVTSDNTGA
+263 NFSIIVTSDKTGA
-276 DNGFRITSD
+276 DNGFRITG
-285 DDANDN
+285 NN
-291 KRFRTPTLPDASTT
+291 NRFVTPTLPDASATV
-305 INKFSQLA
+305 NKFSQLA

-326 RESNSITDLLDG
+326 RESNSITDLIAG
-338 ASIELKSDFTTSA
+338 ATIELKSDFATSA
-351 SIGISRSE
+351 SIGVNRSE
-359 PNVRSTINSVI
+359 TNVRSTVNSVI
-370 NSLNEFKAEIDRLT
+370 NSLNEFKAEMDRLT
-384 FIDLEGDA
+384 FIDLEGNA

-417 NGYGEKSIYLSQ
+417 NGYGENSIYFSQ
-429 LGIKTDN
+429 LGIKTDS
-436 NGDYFLDDT
+436 NGNYFLDDT
-445 LFKKTF
+445 IFKKTF
-451 SSNPEYFQALKDE
+451 STNPEYFQALKDE
-464 NLATDT
+464 NLAAST

-528 AAEPASFKIYSGQ
+528 AANPASFTIYSGQ

-565 ETYKTQSTDIEERLK
+565 ETYKTRSTDIEERLK

-588 INTKYTEQ
+588 INSKYTEQ

>member
-1 MVEVAKEVTKPDY
+1 MVEVAKETAKPDY
-14 LSLVNKSG
+14 LSLVNKGG

-32 AIVGSEIEPKRT
+32 AIVGSEIEPKRN

-58 GIGFLTSQASTTQTS
+58 GIGFLKSQASTTQTS
-73 FTSVK
+73 FTSLK
-78 SNTFFEISSSNS
+78 SDTFFEISSSNT

-95 KAEDETKLQAGIRS
+95 TATDETKLQANNRT
-109 ISNVTTAKKMA
+109 ISNVTTAKRMA
-120 FEFGGFSNLTDKFTA
+120 FEFGGFSNLTDTFTA
-135 NLKIDLGKWTKTAAS
+135 NLTIDLGTWTKTAAS
-150 SSANTDSFASQKTY
+150 SSANTTNFQSDKTY
-164 MVTSPISAPA
+164 IVTSPISVAD
-174 DVTKIT
+174 DVTAIT
-180 DESDYG
+180 NKSSYG
-186 GGSPIPANTTFTVK
+186 GGSPIAKDTTFKVSS
-200 NGDSDTISSASIKEI
+200 GQSGTISSAFIKEI
-215 DVYAFQDADGANV
+215 DVYAFVDADGANA
-228 DTLNFTNKSVSEVAA
+228 DTVNFTNKSVSEVAA
-243 LLNAITGIS
+243 LLNAIEGIS

-276 DNGFRITSD
+276 DNGFRITG
-285 DDANDN
+285 DN
-291 KRFRTPTLPDASTT
+291 ARFVTPDLPDASAT

-326 RESNSITDLLDG
+326 RETNSITDLIDG
-338 ASIELKSDFTTSA
+338 ATIELKSDFTTTA
-351 SIGISRSE
+351 SIGVSRSE
-359 PNVRSTINSVI
+359 TAVRSTVNDVI
-370 NSLNEFKAEIDRLT
+370 SNLNIFKAEIDSLT

-429 LGIKTDN
+429 LGIKTDS
-436 NGDYFLDDT
+436 NGDYYLDDT
-445 LFKKTF
+445 VFKKTF
-451 SSNPEYFQALKDE
+451 STNPEYFQALKDE
-464 NLATDT
+464 NLSANT

-482 IAVGSYTVSKDGDQ
+482 IPVGTYTVSKDGAQ

-528 AAEPASFKIYSGQ
+528 AADPASFKIYSGQ
-541 SFSKRVA
+541 SFSKRVS
-548 DLMTKV
+548 DLMTKA

-565 ETYKTQSTDIEERLK
+565 TTYKTRSEDIEARLK
-580 KLEEREKL
+580 ELEEREKL

-596 FGKMEQSMTQ
+596 FGKMEQAMTQ

>member
-22 SGFNVSELVD
+22 SGFNVAELVD

-58 GIGFLTSQASTTQTS
+58 GIGFLTSQASTTQTN

-78 SNTFFEISSSNS
+78 SDTFFDISSSNS
-90 SGVTV
+90 SGVTI
-95 KAEDETKLQAGIRS
+95 KATDETQLQDGIRS

-135 NLKIDLGKWTKTAAS
+135 NLTIDLGKWTKTAAS
-150 SSANTDSFASQKTY
+150 SSANTNSFASKKTY
-164 MVTSPISAPA
+164 IVTSEISNGG
-174 DVTKIT
+174 DVTAIKSKT
-180 DESDYG
+180 SYTGDG
-186 GGSPIPANTTFTVK
+186 PIAANTTFTV
-200 NGDSDTISSASIKEI
+200 NDGESGTISSAFIKEI
-215 DVYAFQDADGANV
+215 DVYSFQDADGANAE
-228 DTLNFTNKSVSEVAA
+228 TLNFSTKSVSEVAA
-243 LLNAITGIS
+243 LLNAVTGIS
-252 ATTVDTTGEGT
+252 ATTVDTTGDGT
-263 NFSIIVTSDNTGA
+263 NFSIIVTSDKTGA
-276 DNGFRITSD
+276 DNGFKITSNL
-285 DDANDN
+285 A
-291 KRFRTPTLPDASTT
+291 RFATPTLPDASAT

-338 ASIELKSDFTTSA
+338 ASIELKSDFATSA

-359 PNVRSTINSVI
+359 TNVRSTVDSII
-370 NSLNEFKAEIDRLT
+370 NSLNQFKAEIDRLT
-384 FIDLEGDA
+384 FIDLEGDD

-397 LDPAVNSIKSSFK
+397 LDPAINSIKSSFK

-436 NGDYFLDDT
+436 NGDYFLDET

-451 SSNPEYFQALKDE
+451 AANPEYFQALKDE
-464 NLATDT
+464 NLATNT

-482 IAVGSYTVSKDGDQ
+482 IAVGTYTVSKDGDQ

-528 AAEPASFKIYSGQ
+528 SAEPASFKIFSGQ

-548 DLMTKV
+548 DLMEKI

-565 ETYKTQSTDIEERLK
+565 ETYKTRSTDIEERLR

-588 INTKYTEQ
+588 INSKYTEQ

>member
-1 MVEVAKEVTKPDY
+1 MVEVAKEVAKPDY

-32 AIVGSEIEPKRT
+32 AIVGSEIEPKRN

-58 GIGFLTSQASTTQTS
+58 GIGFLTSQASSTQSS
-73 FTSVK
+73 FTALK
-78 SNTFFEISSSNS
+78 SDTFFEISSSNTA
-90 SGVTV
+90 GITLT
-95 KAEDETKLQAGIRS
+95 ATDETKLQAGNRN
-109 ISNVTTAKKMA
+109 ISSVTTAKKMA
-120 FEFGGFSNLTDKFTA
+120 FEFGGFSNLTDKFAA
-135 NLKIDLGKWTKTAAS
+135 NLTIDLGAWTKTAAS
-150 SSANTDSFASQKTY
+150 SSNAINSFASQKTY
-164 MVTSPISAPA
+164 IVTSQISDGD
-174 DVTKIT
+174 DVTAIT
-180 DESDYG
+180 NKTSYNAG
-186 GGSPIPANTTFTVK
+186 NPIAVGTTFTVT
-200 NGDSDTISSASIKEI
+200 NGQSDTISSASIKEI
-215 DVYAFQDADGANV
+215 DTYAFQDADGANS
-228 DTLNFTNKSVSEVAA
+228 DTLNFSDKSVSEVAA
-243 LLNAITGIS
+243 LLNAISGIS

-263 NFSIIVTSDNTGA
+263 NFSIIVTSDKTGA
-276 DNGFRITSD
+276 DNGFRITG
-285 DDANDN
+285 NN
-291 KRFRTPTLPDASTT
+291 NRFVTPTLPDASATV
-305 INKFSQLA
+305 NKFSQLA

-326 RESNSITDLLDG
+326 RESNSITDLIAG
-338 ASIELKSDFTTSA
+338 ATIELKSDFAISA
-351 SIGISRSE
+351 SIGVNRSE
-359 PNVRSTINSVI
+359 TNVRSTVNSVI
-370 NSLNEFKAEIDRLT
+370 NSLNEFKAEMDRLT
-384 FIDLEGDA
+384 FIDLEGNA

-417 NGYGEKSIYLSQ
+417 NGYGENSIYFSQ
-429 LGIKTDN
+429 LGIKTDS
-436 NGDYFLDDT
+436 NGNYFLDDT
-445 LFKKTF
+445 IFKKTF
-451 SSNPEYFQALKDE
+451 SANPEYFQALKDE
-464 NLATDT
+464 NLAAST

-528 AAEPASFKIYSGQ
+528 AANPASFTIYSGQ

-565 ETYKTQSTDIEERLK
+565 ETYKTRSTDIEERLK

-588 INTKYTEQ
+588 INSKYTEQ
-596 FGKMEQSMTQ
+596 FGKMEQAMTQ

>member
-1 MVEVAKEVTKPDY
+1 MVEVAKEVAKPDY

-32 AIVGSEIEPKRT
+32 AIVGSEIEPKRN

-58 GIGFLTSQASTTQTS
+58 GIGFLTSQASSTQSS
-73 FTSVK
+73 FTALK
-78 SNTFFEISSSNS
+78 SDTFFDISSSNA
-90 SGVTV
+90 SGITLT
-95 KAEDETKLQAGIRS
+95 ATDETKLQAGNRN
-109 ISNVTTAKKMA
+109 ISSVTTAKKMA
-120 FEFGGFSNLTDKFTA
+120 FEFGGFSNLTDKFAA
-135 NLKIDLGKWTKTAAS
+135 NLTIDLGAWTKTAAS
-150 SSANTDSFASQKTY
+150 SSNATNSFASQKTY
-164 MVTSPISAPA
+164 IVTSQISDGD
-174 DVTKIT
+174 DVTAIT
-180 DESDYG
+180 NKTSYNAG
-186 GGSPIPANTTFTVK
+186 NPIAVGTTFTVT
-200 NGDSDTISSASIKEI
+200 NGQTDTISSASIKEI
-215 DVYAFQDADGANV
+215 DTYAFQDADVANS
-228 DTLNFTNKSVSEVAA
+228 DTLNFSDKSVSEVAA
-243 LLNAITGIS
+243 LLNAISGIS

-263 NFSIIVTSDNTGA
+263 NFSIIVTSDKTGA
-276 DNGFRITSD
+276 DNGFRITG
-285 DDANDN
+285 NN
-291 KRFRTPTLPDASTT
+291 NRFVTPTLPDASATV
-305 INKFSQLA
+305 NKFSQIA

-326 RESNSITDLLDG
+326 RESNSITDLIAG
-338 ASIELKSDFTTSA
+338 ATIDLKSDFTTSA
-351 SIGISRSE
+351 SIGVSRSE
-359 PNVRSTINSVI
+359 TNVRSTVNSVI
-370 NSLNEFKAEIDRLT
+370 NSLNEFKAEMDRLT
-384 FIDLEGDA
+384 FIDLEGNA

-417 NGYGEKSIYLSQ
+417 NGYGENSIYFSQ
-429 LGIKTDN
+429 LGIKTDS
-436 NGDYFLDDT
+436 NGNYFLDDT
-445 LFKKTF
+445 IFKKTF
-451 SSNPEYFQALKDE
+451 STNPEYFQALKDE
-464 NLATDT
+464 NLAAST

-528 AAEPASFKIYSGQ
+528 AANPASFTIYSGQ

-565 ETYKTQSTDIEERLK
+565 ETYKTRSTDIEERLK

-588 INTKYTEQ
+588 INSKYTEQ